1 MRINGINELAIT
13 KLDVLSGLDQLFICS
28 RYKKHGNEF
37 KELPFGPGELIGYEP
52 INEEVP
58 GWQEDITAI
67 CRWTDLPENARTYI
81 QYIEEIIGIKIRLVS
96 VGPERDQVIDRNST
110 ELSTT

>member
-1 MRINGINELAIT
+1 M
-13 KLDVLSGLDQLFICS
+13 
-28 RYKKHGNEF
+28 
-37 KELPFGPGELIGYEP
+37 ELIGYEP

-67 CRWTDLPENARTYI
+67 RRWTDLPENARTYI
-81 QYIEEIIGIKIRLVS
+81 QNIEEIIGIKIRLVS